1 MSEKNYETKWHTVR
15 ESYLR
20 MLIGKAMKYDILM
33 DEDSKIDI
41 NSDDFD
47 GEIYRGLTGKELII
61 PNDQGHFIRRAI
73 FVNSEIEHQI
83 DDSLN
88 PLQTRHETLVKLD
101 LAAEKHGFE

>member
-1 MSEKNYETKWHTVR
+1 MSEKNCETKWHTVR

-41 NSDDFD
+41 DSDDFY
-47 GEIYRGLTGKELII
+47 GEIYRGLTGEELII
-61 PNDQGHFIRRAI
+61 PNDQGHFIRRVT

-83 DDSLN
+83 DKIL
-88 PLQTRHETLVKLD
+88 EKLD
-101 LAAEKHGFE
+101 LAAKKHGFE

>member
-1 MSEKNYETKWHTVR
+1 MRKGNEIMSEKNYETKWHTVR

-41 NSDDFD
+41 NSDDFE

-61 PNDQGHFIRRAI
+61 PNDQGHFIKRAN
-73 FVNSEIEHQI
+73 FVNGEII
-83 DDSLN
+83 N
-88 PLQTRHETLVKLD
+88 QTDEILERLD
-101 LAAEKHGFE
+101 HAAEKHGFE

>member
-41 NSDDFD
+41 NSDDFIRIFD
-47 GEIYRGLTGKELII
+47 AIIGEE
-61 PNDQGHFIRRAI
+61 
-73 FVNSEIEHQI
+73 
-83 DDSLN
+83 
-88 PLQTRHETLVKLD
+88 
-101 LAAEKHGFE
+101 

>member
-1 MSEKNYETKWHTVR
+1 MRKGNETMSEKNYETKWHTVR

-61 PNDQGHFIRRAI
+61 PNDQDHFIRRAI

-83 DDSLN
+83 D
-88 PLQTRHETLVKLD
+88 EILVKLD